1 MDLYEAAE
9 ANTKPA
15 RKSCPLTLARQQEEH
30 KLEQEQICVITP
42 REPGRILAE
51 VTVPENMRFR
61 QMELRDAAAV
71 FHLGEEV
78 FNGTDVRVYRK
89 MRGGRVWMVGATG
102 RSIHAHA

>member
-1 MDLYEAAE
+1 MDSHETAV
-9 ANTKPA
+9 ANAKPA
-15 RKSCPLTLARQQEEH
+15 RKSCPLTLAQQQKEH
-30 KLEQEQICVITP
+30 KAEQEQRRVITP

-78 FNGTDVRVYRK
+78 FNGT
-89 MRGGRVWMVGATG
+89 G
-102 RSIHAHA
+102 